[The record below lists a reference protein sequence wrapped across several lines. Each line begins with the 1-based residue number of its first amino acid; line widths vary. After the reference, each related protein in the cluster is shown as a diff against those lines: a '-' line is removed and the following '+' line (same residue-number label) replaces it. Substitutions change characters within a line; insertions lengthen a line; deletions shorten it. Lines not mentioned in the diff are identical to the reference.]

1 MSGEVHSVNAELSLN
16 LREGVYLVFTEI
28 YR

>member
-1 MSGEVHSVNAELSLN
+1 MSGEVHSGNAELSLN
-16 LREGVYLVFTEI
+16 LREVVYLVFTEI

>member
-16 LREGVYLVFTEI
+16 LREVMYLVFTEI

>member
-1 MSGEVHSVNAELSLN
+1 MSGEVQSVNAEVSLN
-16 LREGVYLVFTEI
+16 LREVVYLVFTEI

>member
-1 MSGEVHSVNAELSLN
+1 MSGEVHSVNAELSFN
-16 LREGVYLVFTEI
+16 LREVVYLVFTEI